1 MNINRVF
8 LPAVIFVFSLFA
20 LPDSVLAL
28 AKKRGGRGAFAGG
41 SMSVGFGIS
50 LITAEQNG
58 LNNLIKAAKLQPGLN
73 VTTSDFGAGYE
84 LSGQL
89 TFKFSNGLVGLQIRP
104 AFFTQSATG
113 TGTDGSY
120 NYNLNGYSLFPLV
133 RLIPLSNDI
142 IDFYLQGGL
151 GYATLKGDI
160 TNGLRNAAF
169 SSAGFG
175 VQIGLGA
182 DFCLVADHCF
192 GIEGNYR
199 YLPLSRNIVSSG
211 TAATPIYGTTQSAPG
226 RELEDTD
233 FNDVATSMS
242 GISGALNYTF
252 NF

>member
-1 MNINRVF
+1 MKINRIL

-20 LPDSVLAL
+20 LPDAVLAL
-28 AKKRGGRGAFAGG
+28 TKKRGGRGAFAGG
-41 SMSVGFGIS
+41 SMSMGFGVS

-58 LNNLIKAAKLQPGLN
+58 LNNMIRAAKAQPGLN
-73 VTTSDFGAGYE
+73 VSTSDLGAGYE
-84 LSGQL
+84 FSGQF
-89 TFKFSNGLVGLQIRP
+89 TFKFSNGLVGLQLRP
-104 AFFTQSATG
+104 AYFTQAATG
-113 TGTDGSY
+113 SGTDGSY
-120 NYNLNGYSLFPLV
+120 DYKLTGYSLFPLV

-142 IDFYLQGGL
+142 IDFYLQSGI

-160 TNGLRNAAF
+160 TNGPRNAAF
-169 SSAGFG
+169 TSSGFG

-182 DFCLVADHCF
+182 DFCLWPEHCF

-199 YLPLSRNIVSSG
+199 YLPMNRNIVSSG
-211 TAATPIYGTTQSAPG
+211 TAATPPYGSTQSAPG
-226 RELEDTD
+226 RELEDSD

>member
-1 MNINRVF
+1 MKINRIF

-41 SMSVGFGIS
+41 SLSIGFGIS

-58 LNNLIKAAKLQPGLN
+58 LNNLVKAAKSQPGLN
-73 VTTSDFGAGYE
+73 VTTSNFGAGYE
-84 LSGQL
+84 FSGQF
-89 TFKFSNGLVGLQIRP
+89 TFKFANGLVGIQLRP
-104 AFFTQSATG
+104 AYFTQSASG
-113 TGTDGSY
+113 SGTDGSY
-120 NYNLNGYSLFPLV
+120 NYNLNGYSLIPLV
-133 RLIPLSNDI
+133 RLIPLSNEI

-151 GYATLKGDI
+151 GYATLNGDI
-160 TNGLRNAAF
+160 TNGPRNAAF

-199 YLPLSRNIVSSG
+199 YLPMSRNIVSSG
-211 TAATPIYGTTQSAPG
+211 TAATPIYGATQAAPN
-226 RELEDTD
+226 RELEDMEL
-233 FNDVATSMS
+233 NDVATSMS
-242 GISGALNYTF
+242 GISGTLNYSF